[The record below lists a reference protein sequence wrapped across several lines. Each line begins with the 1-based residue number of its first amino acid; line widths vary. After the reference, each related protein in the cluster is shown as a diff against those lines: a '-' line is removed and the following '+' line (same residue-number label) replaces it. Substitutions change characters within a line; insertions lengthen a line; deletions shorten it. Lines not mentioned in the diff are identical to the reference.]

1 MLDELPSRLFARSLT
16 GSLNQELPL
25 PYGLQHEL
33 VDTLT
38 LNIDGTPAI
47 AETNTYTSF
56 LPEGLSTACDITGS
70 SRKSFNSDAAATQE
84 FSIDEAHESEAFS
97 DRSLS
102 QYLDADFLQCE
113 KHGLYSLSNVACD
126 PDAPGLYRSSCSL
139 THLIHYDPDN
149 LENGADRSAP
159 VEIMELENDHLQVL
173 LNPNALLYDDLE
185 NDNFVDF
192 EFRRFRAQFRLCRNS
207 RGHLR
212 DPLWSLHHVLQDDAF
227 RLS

>member
-1 MLDELPSRLFARSLT
+1 MLQYVAGISAFTNSWHT
-16 GSLNQELPL
+16 
-25 PYGLQHEL
+25 LQ
-33 VDTLT
+33 
-38 LNIDGTPAI
+38 G
-47 AETNTYTSF
+47 F
-56 LPEGLSTACDITGS
+56 
-70 SRKSFNSDAAATQE
+70 R
-84 FSIDEAHESEAFS
+84 IDEACESEAFS

-102 QYLDADFLQCE
+102 QYLDADFPKCE
-113 KHGLYSLSNVACD
+113 KHGLYSLSNTVCD

-139 THLIHYDPDN
+139 THLIHYDPGN

-159 VEIMELENDHLQVL
+159 VEIMGLENDHLQVM
-173 LNPNALLYDDLE
+173 LNPNARLYDDLE

-212 DPLWSLHHVLQDDAF
+212 DPLWSLHHFLQDDAF